1 MSSSRRQDAKLPSSA
16 ELGVNH
22 QRRGVLNQSEFAEI
36 CNRAGIVIADPSL
49 GIGSE
54 LTYRDDPAH
63 TIVIHFLESDFPEIW
78 KITMGGILKLE
89 PQWILVNRHG
99 VFRARQFSENEVD
112 SLIDLMV
119 ESYPKISRE
128 GDDQYLVGKGGK
140 ILISYDHHMF
150 DNGLALYTNDV
161 QVTSLILARLNE
173 LGAEIELFSKN
184 G

>member
-1 MSSSRRQDAKLPSSA
+1 LALVIKGGS
-16 ELGVNH
+16 
-22 QRRGVLNQSEFAEI
+22 VLNQSEFAEI

-54 LTYRDDPAH
+54 LTYRDDPAR
-63 TIVIHFLESDFPEIW
+63 TIVIHFLESDFPETW
-78 KITMGGILKLE
+78 KITMDGILKLE
-89 PQWILVNRHG
+89 PRWILVNRHG

-119 ESYPKISRE
+119 ESCPKIRHE
-128 GDDQYLVGKGGK
+128 GDDQYLVGKEGK

-150 DNGLALYTNDV
+150 DNGLVLYTNDV
-161 QVTSLILARLNE
+161 QATSVILVRLNE

>member
-1 MSSSRRQDAKLPSSA
+1 VTSTLAIRG
-16 ELGVNH
+16 E
-22 QRRGVLNQSEFAEI
+22 GVLNQSEFAEI
-36 CNRAGIVIADPSL
+36 CHRAGIVTADPSL
-49 GIGSE
+49 GIGRE

-63 TIVIHFLESDFPEIW
+63 TIVIHFLESDFPETR
-78 KITMGGILKLE
+78 KVTMGSILKIE

-99 VFRARQFSENEVD
+99 VFRARQFSVNEVD

-128 GDDQYLVGKGGK
+128 GDDQYLVGKEGK
-140 ILISYDHHMF
+140 ILISYGHHMF

-161 QVTSLILARLNE
+161 QVTSLILVRLNE